1 MVAEKDQM
9 AFETLTSIYRVEKGA
24 NTLSNVRKDLYSAMT
39 ELLEEQTKECDRLAS
54 TNPESIMYDGASER
68 KKKISQ
74 FMKRIIELRMD
85 KISALALRGA
95 MGAVNTV
102 ESLTTE
108 EKEYYNAILD
118 ASKKHWSLID
128 KKRKST
134 YIPDIAPEPIRTI
147 VKTAPEVVIPRTLS
161 EMPVI
166 EDVPQDLQEQE
177 IIEDI
182 QMPEEMPAEISSAM
196 DFPAETHV
204 EAQIKNTAPEP
215 ENEETVI
222 IRVLENLPA
231 FSGPDRDYDL
241 KKEDIVRLPAVM
253 AKALINREK
262 AILINVTP

>member
-1 MVAEKDQM
+1 
-9 AFETLTSIYRVEKGA
+9 
-24 NTLSNVRKDLYSAMT
+24 
-39 ELLEEQTKECDRLAS
+39 
-54 TNPESIMYDGASER
+54 
-68 KKKISQ
+68 
-74 FMKRIIELRMD
+74 
-85 KISALALRGA
+85 

-128 KKRKST
+128 KKRKNT

-147 VKTAPEVVIPRTLS
+147 VKTVPAVVIPRTLS

-166 EDVPQDLQEQE
+166 EDVPEDLQEQE

-182 QMPEEMPAEISSAM
+182 QMSEEMPAEMSSAM
-196 DFPAETHV
+196 DFPAETSIRSPAETHV
-204 EAQIKNTAPEP
+204 ETQIKNTTPEP

-241 KKEDIVRLPAVM
+241 KKEDVVRLPAVM